1 METRDMKL
9 VELIRSYLAGTLSE
23 GESRELQKW
32 LEESP
37 KHGELVRKIQREI
50 KISEELT
57 QFCSLNEEKAWGQFK
72 ALVDRR
78 KKKAVR
84 YHFYRALG
92 YAAAIAI
99 PVVLALS
106 LWIYRSDTG
115 NGENLNS
122 EILPGGS
129 CATLVAADGRIYQLG
144 DKLEVE
150 NVDVASAQQAK
161 QLNNTL
167 VYDTTRVVSPVEE
180 FNELSIPRGGE
191 FKIVLSDGTLVY
203 LNSATRLKYPVT
215 FSAKDRRVFLSGEA
229 YFEVAKDSKRP
240 FYVITDDM
248 QVRVYGTE
256 FGVNTR
262 AGDYARTVLVEGSI
276 GLRVKGID
284 DEVVMKPGELAR
296 YDKKEKTL
304 IVRPVNVRSYV
315 AWKEGY
321 FAFENE
327 TLEQIMATLSLWYN
341 VDVFFQ
347 SESVK
352 NFVFT
357 GFLRKYER
365 IDSILVAIQD
375 VTGVKYSINN
385 RTVILS
391 R

>member
-1 METRDMKL
+1 
-9 VELIRSYLAGTLSE
+9 
-23 GESRELQKW
+23 
-32 LEESP
+32 
-37 KHGELVRKIQREI
+37 
-50 KISEELT
+50 
-57 QFCSLNEEKAWGQFK
+57 
-72 ALVDRR
+72 
-78 KKKAVR
+78 
-84 YHFYRALG
+84 
-92 YAAAIAI
+92 
-99 PVVLALS
+99 
-106 LWIYRSDTG
+106 
-115 NGENLNS
+115 
-122 EILPGGS
+122 
-129 CATLVAADGRIYQLG
+129 
-144 DKLEVE
+144 
-150 NVDVASAQQAK
+150 
-161 QLNNTL
+161 
-167 VYDTTRVVSPVEE
+167 
-180 FNELSIPRGGE
+180 
-191 FKIVLSDGTLVY
+191 
-203 LNSATRLKYPVT
+203 
-215 FSAKDRRVFLSGEA
+215 
-229 YFEVAKDSKRP
+229 
-240 FYVITDDM
+240 M

-296 YDKKEKTL
+296 YDRKEKTL
-304 IVRPVNVRSYV
+304 TVRPVNVRSYV

>member
-1 METRDMKL
+1 MKL

-37 KHGELVRKIQREI
+37 KHGELVRKIRREI
-50 KISEELT
+50 KISEELPL
-57 QFCSLNEEKAWGQFK
+57 FCSLNEEKAWGQFK

-167 VYDTTRVVSPVEE
+167 VYDTTRVVSSVEE

-357 GFLRKYER
+357 GFLRKYEC